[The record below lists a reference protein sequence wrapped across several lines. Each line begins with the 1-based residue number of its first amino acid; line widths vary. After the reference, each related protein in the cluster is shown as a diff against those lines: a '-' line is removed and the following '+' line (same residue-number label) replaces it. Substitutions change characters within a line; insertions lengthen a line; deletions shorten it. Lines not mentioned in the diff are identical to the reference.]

1 MYRSAGGAS
10 KDKAAIQLEHALTAA
25 LCLNED
31 VSMVTFNGGMLK
43 HTKNHGPPRDS
54 NRYSFIS

>member
-10 KDKAAIQLEHALTAA
+10 KDEAAIPSEHALAAA

-31 VSMVTFNGGMLK
+31 MSMVTFNGGM
-43 HTKNHGPPRDS
+43 
-54 NRYSFIS
+54 